1 MKEQVLTSPFVTKS
15 FLKLAYDLDAYDQE
29 IFKDHLIANNE
40 IRNIGNSSFV
50 DYRPTLITSNK
61 ELELLGVKKIKL
73 NSLNYFQVGD
83 ILNELESKLY
93 VVTKSDIAVNL
104 HLLSSYDQ
112 YLEFLPKKKRHEL
125 KRKKRNFEK
134 EITDVQL
141 LESTSDDLFEVFI
154 QQHRDS
160 LGDKGDFM
168 TENFK
173 SFFYELLN
181 TDNWKIYYLNSENSI
196 LSTAFCYETDKGCY
210 LYNSTRN
217 NLFNDLNPGIILND
231 LIIQKLI
238 NEKKKF
244 FDFLK
249 GTERYKYDFGGTSVQ
264 LYDLEISL

>member
-1 MKEQVLTSPFVTKS
+1 
-15 FLKLAYDLDAYDQE
+15 
-29 IFKDHLIANNE
+29 
-40 IRNIGNSSFV
+40 
-50 DYRPTLITSNK
+50 
-61 ELELLGVKKIKL
+61 
-73 NSLNYFQVGD
+73 
-83 ILNELESKLY
+83 
-93 VVTKSDIAVNL
+93 
-104 HLLSSYDQ
+104 
-112 YLEFLPKKKRHEL
+112 
-125 KRKKRNFEK
+125 
-134 EITDVQL
+134 
-141 LESTSDDLFEVFI
+141 
-154 QQHRDS
+154 
-160 LGDKGDFM
+160 
-168 TENFK
+168 
-173 SFFYELLN
+173 LN